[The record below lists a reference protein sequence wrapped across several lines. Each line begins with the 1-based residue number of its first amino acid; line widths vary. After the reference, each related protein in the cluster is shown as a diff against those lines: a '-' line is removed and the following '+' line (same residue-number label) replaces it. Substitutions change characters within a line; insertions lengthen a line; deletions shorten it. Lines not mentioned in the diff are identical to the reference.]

1 MPLLDRVA
9 SFLETHASCVPQ
21 TALDAAALFVHASAC
36 AHGYSEPGPLASWRS
51 DCDRHAWTYVAQ
63 GHTIH
68 VVITRI
74 AQRAAILALVDEGAC
89 AMLDVPL
96 SRYMDV
102 TALPWRHSHDSAPL
116 SSLYLSSPKVQEW
129 ERRLHE
135 RVWAHIDAPAA
146 GAPVPRTSSCVD
158 DVPGRVASLSDA
170 PRTSALPLRIG
181 DADRDPWAA
190 SPDVLG
196 GGCPLARPPR
206 HDGMIV
212 GPDHPLWQGPHGGAP
227 LPPMGAPPGARFD
240 PMSPL
245 APMQRRGDPD
255 WDEFAPPSSMF
266 L

>member
-227 LPPMGAPPGARFD
+227 LPPMGALPGARFD